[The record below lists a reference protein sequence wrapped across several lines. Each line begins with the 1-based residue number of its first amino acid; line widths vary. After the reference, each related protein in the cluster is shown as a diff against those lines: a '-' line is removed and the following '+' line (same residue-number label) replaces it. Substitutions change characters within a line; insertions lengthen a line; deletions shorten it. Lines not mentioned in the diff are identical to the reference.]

1 MTETSGGQADQIMS
15 EREDLG
21 LAAICLVVIVL
32 SIGGLVAAVT
42 TGLLGSLDGLL
53 LIMVCLMMVAI
64 FAPPLLALAR
74 QKGLL
79 PSRGKKSAKDPGEGK

>member
-1 MTETSGGQADQIMS
+1 MTETSGGQADQLMS

-21 LAAICLVVIVL
+21 LAAICLAVIVL
-32 SIGGLVAAVT
+32 SIGGLVAALT
-42 TGLLGSLDGLL
+42 TGLLGTLDGLL

-79 PSRGKKSAKDPGEGK
+79 PSRVKKPPKDSGEGK

>member
-21 LAAICLVVIVL
+21 LAVICLAVIVL
-32 SIGGLVAAVT
+32 SIGGLVAAIT

-53 LIMVCLMMVAI
+53 LIMVCLMMAAI
-64 FAPPLLALAR
+64 FAPPLVALAR
-74 QKGLL
+74 QMGLL
-79 PSRGKKSAKDPGEGK
+79 PSRGKKPAKDSGEGK